1 MVSPVLGVFA
11 IAVSVAWRAIS
22 LKFVVGVIGGG
33 VDADIVHAENMSD
46 EMMMIEISMCDFF
59 I

>member
-1 MVSPVLGVFA
+1 
-11 IAVSVAWRAIS
+11 
-22 LKFVVGVIGGG
+22 

-46 EMMMIEISMCDFF
+46 EMMIEISMCDFF